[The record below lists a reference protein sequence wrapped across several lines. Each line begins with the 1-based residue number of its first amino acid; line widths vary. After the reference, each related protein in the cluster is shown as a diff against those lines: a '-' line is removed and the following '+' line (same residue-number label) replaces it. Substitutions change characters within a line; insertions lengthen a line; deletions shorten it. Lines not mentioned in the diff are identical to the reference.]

1 MNRRMDYLSVEQ
13 QKILV
18 FKTDIDTL
26 KGYLAIKGILN
37 SYYGIIEWSLDQD
50 DCDNVLRIVGS
61 ARLNED
67 SIRTYLEDAGYYCE
81 TLL

>member
-1 MNRRMDYLSVEQ
+1 MDYLSVEQ

-50 DCDNVLRIVGS
+50 DSDNVLRIVGTPK
-61 ARLNED
+61 LNED
-67 SIRTYLEDAGYYCE
+67 SIRTYLQDAGYHCE
-81 TLL
+81 PLL